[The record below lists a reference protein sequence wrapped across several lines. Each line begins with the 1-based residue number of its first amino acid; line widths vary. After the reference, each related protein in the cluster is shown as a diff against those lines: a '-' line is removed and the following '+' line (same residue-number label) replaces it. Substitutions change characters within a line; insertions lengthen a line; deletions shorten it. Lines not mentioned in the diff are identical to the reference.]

1 MTEQAE
7 RIKELRKN
15 ILNLSQQEFA
25 DSLFMKRNSISQ
37 LETGLRNPSE
47 RTLKTIAEIH
57 NVNLEWLQKGTG
69 PISREPTKEEE
80 LSNLLEEVATSDNAF
95 RNSFMRT
102 LAQLDDDD
110 WDMLEKL
117 IGKIMKKED

>member
-25 DSLFMKRNSISQ
+25 DSLCMKRNSIAQ

>member
-25 DSLFMKRNSISQ
+25 DSLFMKRNSIAQ

-47 RTLKTIAEIH
+47 RTLKTC
-57 NVNLEWLQKGTG
+57 LLYT
-69 PISREPTKEEE
+69 SRC
-80 LSNLLEEVATSDNAF
+80 V
-95 RNSFMRT
+95 
-102 LAQLDDDD
+102 
-110 WDMLEKL
+110 
-117 IGKIMKKED
+117 

>member
-7 RIKELRKN
+7 RIKELRKS

-25 DSLFMKRNSISQ
+25 NSLFMKRNSIAQ

-57 NVNLEWLQKGTG
+57 NVNLEWLQYGTE
-69 PISREPTKEEE
+69 PIFRELTKEEE
-80 LSNLLEEVATSDNAF
+80 ISNFLGEVVTSDKDF
-95 RNSFMRT
+95 RKRFIRA
-102 LAQLDDDD
+102 LARLDDDG
-110 WDMLEKL
+110 WDVMEKF
-117 IGKIMKKED
+117 IDDITKKED

>member
-1 MTEQAE
+1 MTEQAV
-7 RIKELRKN
+7 RIKKLRKS
-15 ILNLSQQEFA
+15 ILGISQQEFA
-25 DSLFMKRNSISQ
+25 DSLFMKRNSIAQ

-57 NVNLEWLQKGTG
+57 NVNLEWLQDGTG
-69 PISREPTKEEE
+69 PIFRELTKEEE
-80 LSNLLEEVATSDNAF
+80 ISNFLEEVATSDNDF
-95 RNSFMRT
+95 RNRFMRT
-102 LAQLDDDD
+102 LTQLDDDD

>member
-25 DSLFMKRNSISQ
+25 DSLFMKRNSIAQ

-69 PISREPTKEEE
+69 PISREPSKEEE

>member
-25 DSLFMKRNSISQ
+25 DSLSMKRNSIAQ

>member
-25 DSLFMKRNSISQ
+25 DSLFMKRNSIAQ

-57 NVNLEWLQKGTG
+57 NVNLEWLQKVLDRYPENPRKKKSF
-69 PISREPTKEEE
+69 PIYLKR
-80 LSNLLEEVATSDNAF
+80 
-95 RNSFMRT
+95 
-102 LAQLDDDD
+102 
-110 WDMLEKL
+110 
-117 IGKIMKKED
+117 